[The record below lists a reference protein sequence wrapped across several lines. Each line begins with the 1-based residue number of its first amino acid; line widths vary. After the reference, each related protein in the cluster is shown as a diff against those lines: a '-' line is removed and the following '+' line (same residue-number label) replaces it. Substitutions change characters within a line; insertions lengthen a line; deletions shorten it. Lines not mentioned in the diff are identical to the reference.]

1 MALPAE
7 LRRRFGFEERVLM
20 VTEARADGIL
30 VKPVAPSSDADH
42 YRHLIEDL
50 NRAYAAL
57 REDAAA

>member
-1 MALPAE
+1 
-7 LRRRFGFEERVLM
+7 M